1 MAKYNSD
8 YDMIKNSKW
17 QIGKIED
24 TIFGADPSKVIPSD
38 LQKRFQE
45 ILESTKEVA
54 KQSKPEPE
62 IDFEPITIDRRR
74 DLDYIEKL
82 GGDANTL
89 IILAELVAQG
99 KADFLFIEYPE
110 IRDLWHRHCSNLGKL
125 RAKEA
130 EIARKEELRKSA
142 LGKLTE
148 EEKRALGFK

>member
-1 MAKYNSD
+1 MYESYED
-8 YDMIKNSKW
+8 YMSNNNPWNDLYKK
-17 QIGKIED
+17 KD
-24 TIFGADPSKVIPSD
+24 TELAPHEEFTDFLDKFNGMK
-38 LQKRFQE
+38 KRSE
-45 ILESTKEVA
+45 ETST
-54 KQSKPEPE
+54 SKPEPE

-82 GGDANTL
+82 GGDAKTL

-110 IRDLWHRHCSNLGKL
+110 IRDLWHRHCSSLGKL

-142 LGKLTE
+142 LGKLSE
-148 EEKRALGFK
+148 EEKRALGIK

>member
-8 YDMIKNSKW
+8 YDIIKNSKW

-24 TIFGADPSKVIPSD
+24 MVFGPNPSKGIPSD
-38 LQKRFQE
+38 LQKKFQE
-45 ILESTKEVA
+45 ILEATKEVA
-54 KQSKPEPE
+54 NQTKPETE
-62 IDFEPITIDRRR
+62 IDYDPITIDRRR

-82 GGDANTL
+82 GGDSNTL

-130 EIARKEELRKSA
+130 AIARKEELKKSA
-142 LGKLTE
+142 LSKLTD
-148 EEKRALGFK
+148 EEKKALGIK

>member
-1 MAKYNSD
+1 MA
-8 YDMIKNSKW
+8 NSKQW
-17 QIGKIED
+17 KITTD
-24 TIFGADPSKVIPSD
+24 QWKTGMDDIIFGPKDNQTSQDMLEKLKIQAE
-38 LQKRFQE
+38 E
-45 ILESTKEVA
+45 INDANKKKESY
-54 KQSKPEPE
+54 Q

-82 GGDANTL
+82 DSKDANTL

-110 IRDLWHRHCSNLGKL
+110 ISDLWNRHCTNLGKL

-130 EIARKEELRKSA
+130 DILRKEELKKSA

-148 EEKRALGFK
+148 EEKQVLGIK